1 MIQSLTADMEIGLV
15 TDGILWDCPE
25 DPEQLVGA
33 PIGMYH
39 CPWCG
44 CMQIAGFPHIHEVE
58 CYLGLDFV
66 DASRRPE

>member
-1 MIQSLTADMEIGLV
+1 MSLTADVEIGLV
-15 TDGILWDCPE
+15 TDGVIWECPE
-25 DPEQLVGA
+25 DPEKLVDQ

-44 CMQIAGFPHIHEVE
+44 CMQVAGLPHMHEIH

-66 DASRRPE
+66 MASRMPG